1 MDTIKPYF
9 DEDGTLVIPFE
20 CSDHAYKYWKQEGK
34 PITDILKELG
44 ADEAAWARYT
54 HEKFPGPN
62 GDAPGDGPGD
72 GPGDDS
78 ENNA

>member
-1 MDTIKPYF
+1 MDAIKPYF
-9 DEDGTLVIPFE
+9 DDDGTLVIPFE

-44 ADEAAWARYT
+44 ADQAAWAKYT

-62 GDAPGDGPGD
+62 GDGAGHDVGHD
-72 GPGDDS
+72 ADD
-78 ENNA
+78 EA

>member
-1 MDTIKPYF
+1 MDESKPYF
-9 DEDGTLVIPFE
+9 DDDGTLVIPFE
-20 CSDHAYKYWKQEGK
+20 CSDHTYKYWKQEGK

-44 ADEAAWARYT
+44 VDQDAWAKYT

-62 GDAPGDGPGD
+62 SD

-78 ENNA
+78 